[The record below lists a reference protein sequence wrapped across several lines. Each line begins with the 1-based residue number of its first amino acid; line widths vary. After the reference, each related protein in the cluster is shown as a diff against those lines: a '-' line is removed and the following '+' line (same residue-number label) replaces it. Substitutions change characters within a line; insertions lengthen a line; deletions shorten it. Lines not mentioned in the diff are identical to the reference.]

1 MFFFLVD
8 LSGGQDGCV
17 QLWEWGHSQPIST
30 PRPAGTYAKVTH
42 VAFSQQGSKFGVT
55 DSDGTLSL
63 WQVSSTST
71 TPFWVFIFLFK
82 YSIDL
87 LIFIFD

>member
-1 MFFFLVD
+1 MLLFLFHNTEFCLSGFLD

-17 QLWEWGHSQPIST
+17 QLWEWTYQQPIST

-42 VAFSQQGSKFGVT
+42 VGFSQPGSKFGVT

-63 WQVSSTST
+63 WQTANTSAN
-71 TPFWVFIFLFK
+71 PFWVCR
-82 YSIDL
+82 
-87 LIFIFD
+87 